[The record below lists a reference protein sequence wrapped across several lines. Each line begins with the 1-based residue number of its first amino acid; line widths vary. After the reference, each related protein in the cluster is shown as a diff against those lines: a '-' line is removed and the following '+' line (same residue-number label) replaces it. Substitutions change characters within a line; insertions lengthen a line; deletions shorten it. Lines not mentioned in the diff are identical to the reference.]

1 MPLAKTYRIETNRVV
16 VRCYEPKDAQ
26 MLSDAITASVDH
38 LRPWMSWVKDEPISP
53 EERAMLLRRF
63 RGQFDLGED
72 YVFGIFNTSETE
84 LLGSTGL
91 HTRAGETAREIGYWI
106 HVNHIGKGVATE
118 TVSALT
124 KVGFEIEDLTDI
136 TIHCS
141 IANLRSQRIPEKL
154 GYKLQQAA
162 QQTANDSSL
171 STGKMI
177 WKMST
182 AEYKQSRLRSV
193 YVKAFDIL
201 GKEIIAERFFSND
214 TR

>member
-1 MPLAKTYRIETNRVV
+1 
-16 VRCYEPKDAQ
+16 

-38 LRPWMSWVKDEPISP
+38 LRPWMPWVKDEPISL
-53 EERAMLLRRF
+53 EERVMLLRRF

-136 TIHCS
+136 TIQCS
-141 IANLRSQRIPEKL
+141 IANLPSQRIPEKL
-154 GYKLQQAA
+154 GYKLQQTA
-162 QQTANDSSL
+162 QQTVNDSNL

-177 WKMST
+177 WKMSKT
-182 AEYKQSRLRSV
+182 DYKQSPLRSV
-193 YVKAFDIL
+193 YIKTFDIL

-214 TR
+214 TA